1 MNKSVYLTLVVLSLL
16 ALMSAACVPPTSL
29 VTPAPT
35 QTAPAAAPT
44 PAAQAPAAAATVAP
58 TADTRPTV
66 PAPAGDARPLAQLPP
81 AQRNERFSGP
91 AATWIKPNTIY
102 QATITTDK
110 GQIVVE
116 LFPDAPQGIN
126 NFVTLALNG
135 YYDGLTFHRVEPNF
149 VVQGGDPNGN
159 GTGGPGYTLPAEIK
173 HPHPRGAVAWAR
185 TGDQV
190 NPERRS
196 SGSQFYITLRETSFL
211 DGQYSVF
218 GQVIS
223 GMEVVDQL
231 AVGDTIRRIDI
242 KEATASQLPTP
253 TPTPLPKM
261 PQAEPGRPLAK
272 VPPTQREG
280 LYNTPPAMPGQLPTG
295 YEATVKT
302 PKGDIVIA
310 LDTKSAPKAVYNFV
324 TLANLGFYD
333 GMPVAFIQ
341 PDLYMVT
348 GSPASRPDSDV
359 GYQLDPEPGPQGSP
373 VITGTVALYP
383 FFDDASGTVRAS
395 GSQFFISL
403 VAVEDNETPLSIL
416 GQVIRGLEIVPQLTI
431 SDTLI
436 SIMIVEK

>member
-1 MNKSVYLTLVVLSLL
+1 LNKSVCLTLVILSLVV
-16 ALMSAACVPPTSL
+16 AMSAACVPPTPL
-29 VTPAPT
+29 PALEPTP
-35 QTAPAAAPT
+35 TAAAAAPT
-44 PAAQAPAAAATVAP
+44 PAEKAPAAAATPA
-58 TADTRPTV
+58 ADTRPTV

-81 AQRNERFSGP
+81 AERNERFSGP

-102 QATITTDK
+102 QATITTNK

-116 LFPDAPQGIN
+116 LFPDAPQGVN

-149 VVQGGDPNGN
+149 VVQGGDPTGN
-159 GTGGPGYTLPAEIK
+159 GTGGPGYTIPAEIK
-173 HPHPRGAVAWAR
+173 HKHPRGAVAWAR
-185 TGDQV
+185 IGDQF

-196 SGSQFYITLRETSFL
+196 SGSQFYITLRETAFL

-223 GMEVVDQL
+223 GMEVVDQI
-231 AVGDTIRRIDI
+231 AVGDQIQRIDI
-242 KEATASQLPTP
+242 KEAQASQLPTP

-261 PQAEPGRPLAK
+261 PQAEPGRPLAQI
-272 VPPTQREG
+272 PPTQREG
-280 LYNTPPAMPGQLPTG
+280 LYNTPPTMPAQLPAG
-295 YEATVKT
+295 YEATIKT
-302 PKGDIVIA
+302 PKGDIVVA
-310 LDTKSAPKAVYNFV
+310 LDPKSAPKAVYNFV

-359 GYQLDPEPGPQGSP
+359 GYQLDPEPLPQGSP
-373 VITGTVALYP
+373 VVTGTVALYP
-383 FFDDASGTVRAS
+383 YFDDASGAVRAS
-395 GSQFFISL
+395 GSQFLISL

-431 SDTLI
+431 SDTLT
-436 SIMIVEK
+436 SVTIVEK

>member
-1 MNKSVYLTLVVLSLL
+1 MNKSVYLSLVVLSLI

-29 VTPAPT
+29 TVPEPT
-35 QTAPAAAPT
+35 AVPSAATSTVVAK
-44 PAAQAPAAAATVAP
+44 APAAAATPA
-58 TADTRPTV
+58 ADTRPTV
-66 PAPAGDARPLAQLPP
+66 PAPSGDARPLAQLPP
-81 AQRNERFSGP
+81 AERNERFSGP

-102 QATITTDK
+102 HATIQTDK
-110 GQIVVE
+110 GEIVVE
-116 LFPDAPQGIN
+116 LFPDAPQGVN

-159 GTGGPGYTLPAEIK
+159 GTGGPGYTIPAEIG

-185 TGDQV
+185 TSDQV

-218 GQVIS
+218 GQVVK

-231 AVGDTIRRIDI
+231 AVGDKIQRIDV
-242 KEATASQLPTP
+242 KEVQASQLPTP
-253 TPTPLPKM
+253 TPTPLPRA

-272 VPPTQREG
+272 IPATQREG
-280 LYNTPPAMPGQLPTG
+280 LYNTPPALPGQMPNA
-295 YEATVKT
+295 YEATIKT
-302 PKGDIVIA
+302 PRGDIVIA
-310 LDTKSAPKAVYNFV
+310 LDTKSAPKAVFSFV

-341 PDLYMVT
+341 PDLYMVS
-348 GSPASRPDSDV
+348 GSPNSRPDSDV
-359 GYQLDPEPGPQGSP
+359 GYQLDPEPWPQGSP

-383 FFDDASGTVRAS
+383 YFDDASGAVRAS

-403 VAVEDNETPLSIL
+403 AAVEQNDVPLSIL

-431 SDTLI
+431 SDTLT
-436 SIMIVEK
+436 SVTIVEK